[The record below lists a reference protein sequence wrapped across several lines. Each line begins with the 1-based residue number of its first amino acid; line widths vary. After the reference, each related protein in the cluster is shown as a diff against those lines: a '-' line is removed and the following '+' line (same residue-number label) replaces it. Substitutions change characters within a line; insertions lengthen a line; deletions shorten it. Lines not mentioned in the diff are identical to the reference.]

1 MQVPLEI
8 TWRDME
14 SSPALEAV
22 IRKHAAKLERFH
34 ERITSCRVIIRQHA
48 KHKHHGK
55 LYEVHVD
62 ITVPGAE
69 LAVSREPGKNH
80 AHEDANVAVRDAFR
94 AAVRRLEDTVR
105 RQRGDVKTHET
116 PPHGRIASLFPDRD
130 YGEIESADGRSIY
143 FHRNSVVNEDFDQLE
158 IGMEV
163 RFAEEMGDEG
173 PQASTVTVV
182 GKHHVAG

>member
-1 MQVPLEI
+1 MQIPLEI

-14 SSPALEAV
+14 SSPALQKAIE
-22 IRKHAAKLERFH
+22 KHAAKLERFH
-34 ERITSCRVIIRQHA
+34 DRITSCRVVVRRNA
-48 KHKHHGK
+48 KHKHHGN

-80 AHEDANVAVRDAFR
+80 AHEDAHVAVRDAFR
-94 AAVRRLEDTVR
+94 AAVRRLEDQVR
-105 RQRGDVKTHET
+105 RRRGDVKKHET

-130 YGEIESADGRSIY
+130 YGEIESADGRRIY
-143 FHRNSVVNEDFDQLE
+143 FHRNSVVNEDFARLE
-158 IGMEV
+158 IGTEV
-163 RFAEEMGDEG
+163 RFAEEAGDEG

-182 GKHHVAG
+182 GKHHVAS